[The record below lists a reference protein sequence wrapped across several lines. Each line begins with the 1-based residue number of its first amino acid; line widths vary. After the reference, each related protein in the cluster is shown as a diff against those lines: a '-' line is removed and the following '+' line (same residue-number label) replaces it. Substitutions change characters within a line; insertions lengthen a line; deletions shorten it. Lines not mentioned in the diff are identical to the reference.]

1 MTTQYTE
8 AMGLSYFDFLRALV
22 ILPSSV
28 SHEDVAGEFSEKRA
42 PLMLSR
48 WAELLSDPANHPITF
63 TDVTPGRVIAA
74 GMTHLGLTRSDMVE
88 DGVFS
93 SAKQASFML
102 NDKEWLQDA
111 RERATRW
118 IYRAFPDSR
127 EACLFFREQAV
138 KIKIELDPKHP
149 ANHPQPQSVVQT
161 EMTSLTT
168 LLSRNR
174 VSYPWF
180 DAIVAARVVDGKLAL
195 IVHVKDVDAARYVFR
210 GLCVDGY
217 YNKIPLYLWHDQYIH
232 KLDGLNMDRYQEMPR
247 RDELPPMPIS
257 KEAAE
262 RTITVRRVVAGE
274 TNAEP
279 AQPPP
284 MRPLD
289 MRARIKDLVGNTL
302 TPKIAAGQRAVAW
315 YAVYDAYFH
324 RWGVDPYYEGKKEG
338 VSGIEYLEKQG
349 TLHQMLEVV
358 EQMAKQVGA

>member
-28 SHEDVAGEFSEKRA
+28 SHEDVAGDFSEKRA

-48 WAELLSDPANHPITF
+48 WAELLSDPTNHPITF

-88 DGVFS
+88 DGVLS

-102 NDKEWLQDA
+102 NDKEWLRDA
-111 RERATRW
+111 RERAARW

-138 KIKIELDPKHP
+138 KIKIEIDPNHP
-149 ANHPQPQSVVQT
+149 ANHPQPQPVVQT
-161 EMTSLTT
+161 NMTAITT
-168 LLSRNR
+168 LLSRDR
-174 VSYPWF
+174 ATYSWF
-180 DAIVAARVVDGKLAL
+180 DAIVAVRIVDGKLAL
-195 IVHVKDVDAARYVFR
+195 IVHVKDVDAARDALRRV
-210 GLCVDGY
+210 CVDGY

-247 RDELPPMPIS
+247 RDDLPPMPIS
-257 KEAAE
+257 KEVAE
-262 RTITVRRVVAGE
+262 RPIAVHRVVAGE
-274 TNAEP
+274 TNVQSVA
-279 AQPPP
+279 PPP

-302 TPKIAAGQRAVAW
+302 TPKVAAGQRPIAW

-349 TLHQMLEVV
+349 ALHQMLEVV
-358 EQMAKQVGA
+358 EQMAKEQQ